1 MRGDGVDHG
10 LRLANPRK
18 DEPMSIWSLGLH
30 HSTAPLDFRGRFAL
44 PADRLE
50 PLLQDLQRRLTGR
63 PEVAVLSTCNRTEI
77 YCAGSHEDVEPALD
91 WLAACGNVSAADLR
105 QRAFTL
111 QDGPAAR
118 HAFRVASGLDSMVL
132 GEPQILGQFK
142 GAVRAA
148 GRAGVLGPTLHQLFQ
163 RCFAVAK
170 EVRSATDIGSHS
182 ISVAAAAV
190 RLACQLFADL
200 GDRRVLF
207 IGAGEMIELAAT
219 HFAARKPAGLAV
231 ANRTLQ
237 HAEALAG
244 RFGAQA
250 MRLADVPR
258 RLADFD
264 VVVSCTGSQRPVLRS
279 DAVQRAMTARGAPM
293 LLVDLAVPR
302 DIEAA
307 AGAVPGV
314 RLYTLDDLAQ
324 VVREGLASRS
334 AAVEQ
339 AEDIIGAAVA
349 GFEQWLAQ
357 RGTVP
362 LIRQLHARAE
372 QWRTLELVRA
382 KRLLARNEGID
393 SVLDALSRGLMNKVL
408 HGAMAELKTGDDDA
422 RRRVQSAVQQLFLR
436 ESRQD
441 RISC

>member
-148 GRAGVLGPTLHQLFQ
+148 EARRRARPH
-163 RCFAVAK
+163 
-170 EVRSATDIGSHS
+170 
-182 ISVAAAAV
+182 
-190 RLACQLFADL
+190 
-200 GDRRVLF
+200 
-207 IGAGEMIELAAT
+207 AAT
-219 HFAARKPAGLAV
+219 
-231 ANRTLQ
+231 
-237 HAEALAG
+237 
-244 RFGAQA
+244 
-250 MRLADVPR
+250 
-258 RLADFD
+258 
-264 VVVSCTGSQRPVLRS
+264 SCSSG
-279 DAVQRAMTARGAPM
+279 
-293 LLVDLAVPR
+293 
-302 DIEAA
+302 
-307 AGAVPGV
+307 
-314 RLYTLDDLAQ
+314 
-324 VVREGLASRS
+324 ASRS
-334 AAVEQ
+334 PRKCAAPPTSARIPSASPRLQCGWPASSSPTWVT
-339 AEDIIGAAVA
+339 AACCSSA
-349 GFEQWLAQ
+349 
-357 RGTVP
+357 P
-362 LIRQLHARAE
+362 AR
-372 QWRTLELVRA
+372 
-382 KRLLARNEGID
+382 
-393 SVLDALSRGLMNKVL
+393 
-408 HGAMAELKTGDDDA
+408 
-422 RRRVQSAVQQLFLR
+422 
-436 ESRQD
+436 
-441 RISC
+441 

>member
-1 MRGDGVDHG
+1 
-10 LRLANPRK
+10 
-18 DEPMSIWSLGLH
+18 
-30 HSTAPLDFRGRFAL
+30 
-44 PADRLE
+44 
-50 PLLQDLQRRLTGR
+50 
-63 PEVAVLSTCNRTEI
+63 
-77 YCAGSHEDVEPALD
+77 
-91 WLAACGNVSAADLR
+91 
-105 QRAFTL
+105 
-111 QDGPAAR
+111 
-118 HAFRVASGLDSMVL
+118 
-132 GEPQILGQFK
+132 
-142 GAVRAA
+142 
-148 GRAGVLGPTLHQLFQ
+148 
-163 RCFAVAK
+163 
-170 EVRSATDIGSHS
+170 VRSATDIGSHS

-279 DAVQRAMTARGAPM
+279 RCRATGDGRARSTDAPGRPGRAARHRGGGGE
-293 LLVDLAVPR
+293 R
-302 DIEAA
+302 CR
-307 AGAVPGV
+307 GV
-314 RLYTLDDLAQ
+314 HLYTLDDLAQ

-372 QWRTLELVRA
+372 EWRTLELARA
-382 KRLLARNEGID
+382 REAAAGPQRGHRLGARRVVARADEQGAARRD
-393 SVLDALSRGLMNKVL
+393 GGAEDRRMPTPAGGSSRRCSSSSCARVKAGPDLDADPGNSPAPWFVARTASKPRFHMHTLG
-408 HGAMAELKTGDDDA
+408 GASWCCASSGP
-422 RRRVQSAVQQLFLR
+422 RPRPAVPACCGNCAAT
-436 ESRQD
+436 SP
-441 RISC
+441 